1 VFLKRRQKSNRQLA
15 ANVAKWV
22 ETAMSKN
29 AEIQSRSQQ
38 PSSSAA
44 ATAQDDQDYVPDD
57 AEEIN
62 GDGEPGDGDGDGD
75 GADMEGEDKKCIVS

>member
-1 VFLKRRQKSNRQLA
+1 VFLKKRQKSNRQLA

-29 AEIQSRSQQ
+29 AEIQSQSQQ
-38 PSSSAA
+38 SSSSAA

-57 AEEIN
+57 AEEI
-62 GDGEPGDGDGDGD
+62 DGDSELGKVD
-75 GADMEGEDKKCIVS
+75 GADMEGEDKKCSVS